1 MPASARHVL
10 AVGRSRHVVRTLVGS
25 LLLGLCAGAASVGL
39 LALSGWFIA
48 MSALAGAGLAAGF
61 SFFYPSAGVQ
71 ALAFGRTVLRYL
83 ERLVG
88 HDATLRLD
96 AALKESVFAA
106 ALEPDLPVQ
115 AGTTGALLHAVT
127 SDAEVAEAS
136 LLRVLAPVVTYIG
149 VSVGGCCVIATVSP
163 LLATIVALGSL
174 ALGVAVVV
182 PAWASSIAPGR
193 QLADAEMAARQEI
206 TDTLDGLDEL
216 LSFGAES
223 LGAARVEDGLGNVQA
238 AQVRLRH
245 LALVAKA
252 IGIAVIGLTVLAVAA
267 VASGTFGHR
276 PVAVASAA
284 AITLAALGML
294 GLSDPLATAAQE
306 FGRTTAVW
314 RRLGEILAHS
324 STESSPI
331 LGEQELPGSIRVDDL
346 VVDRGRGVI
355 IDHLS
360 LYTSPGQT
368 VVLSGRSGAGKT
380 SLLSALSG
388 QILPKSGRV
397 QVSGRVVRLPQ
408 HPYVFRGTVAE
419 NLRLADPSASDE
431 RMQEVLV
438 MVGLDDILGPS
449 ALNRDIGSGGRA
461 LSGGQMRRL
470 SIAQSLLVRPD
481 VLLADEPTEGLDATA
496 ARELLLAIRLSDPWL
511 TLVLALHDQQI
522 NQLSW
527 HPDTVVQLHSHTDRV
542 DAATGRPSAGGIPE

>member
-1 MPASARHVL
+1 MLASARDVL

-71 ALAFGRTVLRYL
+71 ALAFGRTALRYL

-88 HDATLRLD
+88 HGATLRLD
-96 AALKESVFAA
+96 AAMKETVFAA
-106 ALEPDLPVQ
+106 AVEGEV
-115 AGTTGALLHAVT
+115 GTSATNGTVLHAVT

-136 LLRVLAPVVTYIG
+136 LVRVMAPVVTCVG
-149 VSVGGCCVIATVSP
+149 VSVGGCCVIATVS
-163 LLATIVALGSL
+163 LTLAAVVAVGSL
-174 ALGVAVVV
+174 ALALAVIT

-193 QLADAEMAARQEI
+193 RLADAEMAARQEI
-206 TDTLDGLDEL
+206 TDALDGMDEL

-223 LGAARVEDGLGNVQA
+223 LGAGRVDHALGAVHV
-238 AQVRLRH
+238 AQVRLRV

-252 IGIAVIGLTVLAVAA
+252 IGIAVIGLTVLLVAA
-267 VASGTFGHR
+267 VASGAMGHHS
-276 PVAVASAA
+276 VAVASAA

-294 GLSDPLATAAQE
+294 QLSDPVAAAAQE
-306 FGRTTAVW
+306 FGRTKAVW
-314 RRLGEILAHS
+314 ERLGQLVGNAQVNLS
-324 STESSPI
+324 SSVTDEDP
-331 LGEQELPGSIRVDDL
+331 PGSIRVDHL
-346 VVDRGRGVI
+346 TVDRGRGVI
-355 IDHLS
+355 IDDLN
-360 LYTSPGQT
+360 LRATPGQT
-368 VVLSGRSGAGKT
+368 VVLTGRSGAGKT
-380 SLLSALSG
+380 SLLAALSG
-388 QILPKSGRV
+388 QIPYQSGDMHLA
-397 QVSGRVVRLPQ
+397 GTVVRLPQ
-408 HPYVFRGTVAE
+408 HPYVFRGTVAD
-419 NLRLADPSASDE
+419 NLRLANPEASLE

-449 ALNRDIGSGGRA
+449 ALDRDIGSGGRA

-470 SIAQSLLVRPD
+470 SIAQCLLAQPD
-481 VLLADEPTEGLDATA
+481 VLLADEPTEGLDISA
-496 ARELLLAIRLSDPWL
+496 ARELLLTVRLSNPWL
-511 TLVLALHDQQI
+511 TLILALHDQQI

-527 HPDTVVQLHSHTDRV
+527 VPDTVVQLALHAHRV